1 MRKFGS
7 WAVTACLLAIV
18 AGPALASGFSIYEQ
32 SAKASGQ
39 AGAWVARADDAAAAW
54 YNPAAMVNL
63 DGMQVQ
69 FGINFIT
76 IGSDTEFVSGDPFWG
91 LDPEDPTTFKT
102 ESSTATPI
110 HLYFTQS
117 INEKMAWGLAVTT
130 PFGLVTEWADL
141 PVTLSSRKAELVSF
155 VVNPNIAY
163 KFNEQWSGAIGLDYI
178 MADVS
183 HFSRDIDQSAL
194 LEAPALSVVGMMDL
208 SGDGDDWGWNLA
220 LHYDGPKFDFGFT
233 YRAELSPEI
242 DGDVVFTD
250 IHPALGPDGA
260 DLFPNGPGTAT
271 LDLPAQAAIGFAV
284 PAGEKWTVEFD
295 VSWAGWS
302 SFEELALDFENETSI
317 PFGVPDRAVIEIPV
331 VEDITL
337 REDWDDT
344 FCFRLGTAWKMNE
357 RHELRFGALYD
368 QAPVPVDTLRPSIPD
383 SDRTAVT
390 LGYGFSGGKWNFDA
404 YYMPLWFDDITAN
417 GLAEEGVI
425 NGTYSS
431 FVHLFGMTFNL
442 KF

>member
-1 MRKFGS
+1 MRKIGL
-7 WAVTACLLAIV
+7 WAVAACLLAIA

-39 AGAWVARADDAAAAW
+39 AGAWVARADDAAACW
-54 YNPAAMVNL
+54 YNPAAMVHL

-69 FGINFIT
+69 FGVNLIT
-76 IGSDTEFVSGDPFWG
+76 VGSDTEFVSGDPFWG
-91 LDPEDPTTFKT
+91 LNPEDPTTFKT
-102 ESSTATPI
+102 EGSTATPI

-117 INEKMAWGLAVTT
+117 VNEKLAWGIGVNT
-130 PFGLVTEWADL
+130 PFGLVTEWTDL
-141 PVTLSSRKAELVSF
+141 PVTLSSRKAELHSF

-163 KFNEQWSGAIGLDYI
+163 KFNEQWSGAIGLDY
-178 MADVS
+178 MLADVKN
-183 HFSRDIDQSAL
+183 FSRDIDQSSL
-194 LEAPALSVVGMMDL
+194 LGMDPLSVVGMMNL
-208 SGDGDDWGWNLA
+208 SGDGNDIGWNMA
-220 LHYDGPKFDFGFT
+220 LHYNGPKFLFGFT

-242 DGDVVFTD
+242 DGDVEFTD
-250 IHPALGPDGA
+250 IYSALGPDGL
-260 DLFPNGPGTAT
+260 DLFPDGPGTAT
-271 LDLPAQAAIGFAV
+271 LDLPAQAVIGFAV

-317 PFGVPDRAVIEIPV
+317 EVELPVRQVIEVPV

-368 QAPVPVDTLRPSIPD
+368 QAPVPVDTMRPSIPD
-383 SDRTAVT
+383 ADRTAVT
-390 LGYGFSGGKWNFDA
+390 FGYGFSGQKWNLDA
-404 YYMPLWFDDITAN
+404 YYMPLFFDDITSN
-417 GLAEEGVI
+417 GEMSEGVI

-431 FVHLFGMTFNL
+431 FVHLLGMTVNVRF
-442 KF
+442 

>member
-1 MRKFGS
+1 MRKFGL

-54 YNPAAMVNL
+54 YNPAAMVHL

-76 IGSDTEFVSGDPFWG
+76 VGSDTEFVSGDPLWG
-91 LDPEDPTTFKT
+91 LDPENPTTFKT

-130 PFGLVTEWADL
+130 PFGLVTEWSDL
-141 PVTLSSRKAELVSF
+141 PVTLSSRKAELHSF

-163 KFNEQWSGAIGLDYI
+163 KFNEYWSGAFGLDYI
-178 MADVS
+178 TSDVKN
-183 HFSRDIDQSAL
+183 FSRDLDHSAL
-194 LEAPALSVVGMMDL
+194 LEAAPLTYVGMMDM

-242 DGDVVFTD
+242 DGDVVFSG
-250 IHPALGPDGA
+250 IAEPVEA
-260 DLFPNGPGTAT
+260 LFPDGPGTAT
-271 LDLPAQAAIGFAV
+271 LDLPAQIAVGFAV
-284 PAGEKWTVEFD
+284 RVNDEWTVEFD
-295 VSWAGWS
+295 ISWAGWS
-302 SFEELALDFENETSI
+302 SFEHLTLDFANET
-317 PFGVPDRAVIEIPV
+317 FVPGTEIPV

-344 FCFRLGTAWKMNE
+344 MCFRFGAAYEMNE

-390 LGYGFSGGKWNFDA
+390 FGYGFSGGKWNFDA

-417 GLAEEGVI
+417 GSALEGVI

>member
-1 MRKFGS
+1 MRKSGL
-7 WAVTACLLAIV
+7 WAVAACLLALA

-54 YNPAAMVNL
+54 YNPAAMVHL

-69 FGINFIT
+69 FGFNLIT
-76 IGSDTEFVSGDPFWG
+76 VGSDTDFVSGDPYWG
-91 LDPEDPTTFKT
+91 LDPEAPTTFKT
-102 ESSTATPI
+102 EQSNVTPI

-117 INEKMAWGLAVTT
+117 VSDKLAWGLSVNT
-130 PFGLVTEWADL
+130 PYGLVTEWKDL
-141 PVTLSSRKAELVSF
+141 PITLSSRKAELVSF
-155 VVNPNIAY
+155 VVNPNVAY
-163 KFNEQWSGAIGLDYI
+163 KFNEYWSGAIGLDYI
-178 MADVS
+178 YADVS
-183 HFSRDIDQSAL
+183 HFSRDIDQSEL
-194 LEAPALSVVGMMDL
+194 LEAPPLSVVGMMDL
-208 SGDGDDWGWNLA
+208 SGTGNDWGWNIA
-220 LHYDGPKFDFGFT
+220 LHYDGPKFNFGFT

-242 DGDVVFTD
+242 DGDVEFTD
-250 IHPALGPDGA
+250 IYPALGPDGL

-271 LDLPAQAAIGFAV
+271 LDLPAQAVAGIAV
-284 PAGEKWTVEFD
+284 PVNEAWTMEFD

-302 SFEELALDFENETSI
+302 SFKELALDFENETYI
-317 PFGVPDRAVIEIPV
+317 EIEIPMAQVIQIPV
-331 VEDITL
+331 VQDITL

-344 FCFRLGTAWKMNE
+344 FCFRLGAAWKMND

-368 QAPVPVDTLRPSIPD
+368 QSPIPVDTLRPSIPD

-390 LGYGFSGGKWNFDA
+390 FGYGFTGQKWNIDA

-417 GLAEEGVI
+417 GDVEEGVI

-431 FVHLFGMTFNL
+431 FVHLLGVTFNYR
-442 KF
+442 F